1 MKTKFY
7 LDKRGGSGILVSDYG
22 EAAPVWPVKV
32 SINSGGSSAYI
43 GTGVSVK
50 ESEWEAKPWPGQVV
64 RHPRKEALNLKLAE
78 RKIEVDR
85 VLEELR
91 LAGKLHGMKVSE
103 IRKAVEDALLVKEMG
118 GSGKEWPVMACFDR
132 CVRTKTRER
141 TREVYGE
148 TAKKMKGYSGFSETM
163 TFRSITPSWLAGFE
177 AFLAE
182 TSPSANA
189 RGVYLRCLRAVFNYA
204 IAEEMTSAPYP
215 FKRFKIR
222 TEPTKDRSLTPD
234 ELRLLWDAP
243 CNESKRKYR
252 DIFFLSFFLCGLNL
266 EDLLGVKE
274 MRGGRIEVRRRKTGQ
289 PVSIKVEPEA
299 MRIIEMYRGKGYLLD
314 ILDRCGNYKNYL
326 HRMDKA
332 LKEIGK
338 VYNPRTREWE
348 GEALFPELS
357 YYWARY
363 AWATIA
369 AELDT
374 PERTI
379 GAALAHSTAKT
390 VTSIYTRVDMRKKV
404 DAANRAVIDYCF
416 PQNLESRGK

>member
-7 LDKRGGSGILVSDYG
+7 LDRRGKREILVSDYG
-22 EAAPVWPVKV
+22 DAEPVWPVKI

-50 ESEWEAKPWPGQVV
+50 ASEWEAKPWPGQVV

-78 RKIEVDR
+78 RKIAVDKE
-85 VLEELR
+85 LEELR
-91 LAGKLHGMKVSE
+91 LAGKLHGAKVSQIKE
-103 IRKAVEDALLVKEMG
+103 AVEKGLLMKELG
-118 GSGKEWPVMACFDR
+118 GSAKEWPVMAVFDM
-132 CVRTKTRER
+132 VTSAKTREG
-141 TREVYGE
+141 TREVYRA
-148 TAKKMKGYSGFSETM
+148 TARKMRAFPDFSETM

-177 AFLAE
+177 AFLAK
-182 TSPSANA
+182 TNPSANA
-189 RGVYLRCLRAVFNYA
+189 RGIYLRCLRAVFNYA
-204 IAEEMTSAPYP
+204 IAEGLTGAQYP

-222 TEPTKDRSLTPD
+222 TEPTKDRSLTPE
-234 ELRLLWDAP
+234 ELRALWDAP
-243 CNESKRKYR
+243 CNGSTRKYR

-266 EDLLGVKE
+266 EDLLAVRE
-274 MRGGRIEVRRRKTGQ
+274 IRGGRIEVRRRKTGQ
-289 PVSIKVEPEA
+289 PVSIKVEREA
-299 MRIIEMYRGKGYLLD
+299 EEIIGRYRGRKYLLD

-332 LKEIGK
+332 LKTIGR

-348 GEALFPELS
+348 GEAMFPELS

-369 AELDT
+369 AELDI

-379 GAALAHSTAKT
+379 GWALAHSTAKT

-404 DAANRAVIDYCF
+404 DAANRAVIDHCF
-416 PQNLESRGK
+416 PDDLEIKKQ

>member
-7 LDKRGGSGILVSDYG
+7 LDKRARLEILVPDYG
-22 EAAPVWPVKV
+22 GIEPSYPVKI
-32 SINSGGSSAYI
+32 SINGGGSSAYI
-43 GTGVSVK
+43 GTGISVR

-78 RKIEVDR
+78 RKIAVDKA
-85 VLEELR
+85 LEELR
-91 LAGKLHGMKVSE
+91 TSGRLHGMKVSE
-103 IRKAVEDALLVKEMG
+103 IKAEVEKYLLIQEQGGDAKEF
-118 GSGKEWPVMACFDR
+118 PVMLCFER
-132 CVRTKTRER
+132 FIKTKTRQG
-141 TREVYGE
+141 TIEVYR
-148 TAKKMKGYSGFSETM
+148 TTVKKMQSYPEFSETM
-163 TFRSITPSWLAGFE
+163 TFRSITPSWLAGFD
-177 AFLAE
+177 AFLSK
-182 TSPSANA
+182 TSPSANS
-189 RGVYLRCLRAVFNYA
+189 RSIYLRSLRAVFNFSL
-204 IAEEMTSAPYP
+204 AEELTHAPYP

-222 TEPTKDRSLTPD
+222 SEPTRDRSLTPE
-234 ELRLLWDAP
+234 ELRLLRDAP

-274 MRGGRIEVRRRKTGQ
+274 IRSGRIEVKRRKTGQ

-299 MRIIEMYRGKGYLLD
+299 QEIIDRYRGRDYLLD
-314 ILDRCGNYKNYL
+314 ILDRCGNYKHYL

-332 LKEIGK
+332 LKEIGR
-338 VYNPRTREWE
+338 VYNPNTKKWE
-348 GEALFPELS
+348 GEALFPDLS

-416 PQNLESRGK
+416 PRNLESQK